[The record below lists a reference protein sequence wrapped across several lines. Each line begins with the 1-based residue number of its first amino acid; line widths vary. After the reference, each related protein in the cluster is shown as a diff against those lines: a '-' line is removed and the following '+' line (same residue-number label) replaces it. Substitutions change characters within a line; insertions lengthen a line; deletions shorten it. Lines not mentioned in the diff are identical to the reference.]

1 MMKKIEDYVILEND
15 SPYDLAKEV
24 IKYVN
29 EYDYELLGAPFYRKE
44 KGLEGQKYEYVC
56 QAVVKYIGN

>member
-15 SPYDLAKEV
+15 SSYDLAKEV

-29 EYDYELLGAPFYRKE
+29 EYGYELLSGPFYRKE